1 MRFFESSM
9 HSSEAME
16 GTTVSELLKSLQEA
30 ILTID
35 EETALKATQELLDS
49 GMEPEEI
56 LESGMTEALL
66 ELGRRWNCGEAFLPE
81 VVAAAGIFER
91 CSELVEPALM
101 AKADRKVSDKA
112 VIATVK
118 GDLHDLGKNI
128 VGAMLKTVGL
138 EVHDLGK
145 NVPTEKI
152 IEAVKELQPKIIGLS
167 ALLTTTMPE
176 QENVIKALE
185 EAGLRPEVKVMVG
198 GAPVTQEWADR
209 IGADG
214 YAPNAPEAV
223 RVALELTR
231 AAA

>member
-1 MRFFESSM
+1 M
-9 HSSEAME
+9 
-16 GTTVSELLKSLQEA
+16 LLK
-30 ILTID
+30 T
-35 EETALKATQELLDS
+35 
-49 GMEPEEI
+49 
-56 LESGMTEALL
+56 
-66 ELGRRWNCGEAFLPE
+66 
-81 VVAAAGIFER
+81 VAHG
-91 CSELVEPALM
+91 
-101 AKADRKVSDKA
+101 RKVSDKA

-128 VGAMLKTVGL
+128 VGAMMKTVGL

-152 IEAVKELQPKIIGLS
+152 IEAVKELEPKIIGLS

-185 EAGLRPEVKVMVG
+185 EAGLRSEVKVMVG

-223 RVALELTR
+223 RVALSLTGV
-231 AAA
+231 AA

>member
-1 MRFFESSM
+1 ML
-9 HSSEAME
+9 SSEAME
-16 GTTVSELLKSLQEA
+16 GTKMSELIESLQEA

-35 EETALKATQELLDS
+35 EETALRVTQELLDA
-49 GMEPEEI
+49 GTEPEEI

-91 CSELVEPALM
+91 CSQLVEPALM

-185 EAGLRPEVKVMVG
+185 EAGLRSEVKVMVG

-223 RVALELTR
+223 RVALKLTQV
-231 AAA
+231 AA

>member
-1 MRFFESSM
+1 M
-9 HSSEAME
+9 
-16 GTTVSELLKSLQEA
+16 SELLRSLQEA

-35 EETALKATQELLDS
+35 DETALRVTQELLDA

-91 CSELVEPALM
+91 CSELVEPALL

-112 VIATVK
+112 IIATVK

-128 VGAMLKTVGL
+128 VGAMMKTVGL

-145 NVPTEKI
+145 KVPAEKI
-152 IEAVKELQPKIIGLS
+152 IDAVREIEPKIIGLR
-167 ALLTTTMPE
+167 ALLTTTMHE

-185 EAGLRPEVKVMVG
+185 EAGLRSSVKVMVG

-223 RVALELTR
+223 RVALSLAE

>member
-145 NVPTEKI
+145 NVPTEEI

-176 QENVIKALE
+176 QEKVIKALE
-185 EAGLRPEVKVMVG
+185 EAGLRAEVKVMVG

-223 RVALELTR
+223 RVALELTQV
-231 AAA
+231 AA

>member
-1 MRFFESSM
+1 M
-9 HSSEAME
+9 
-16 GTTVSELLKSLQEA
+16 SELLKSLQEA

-35 EETALKATQELLDS
+35 EETALRVTQELLDA
-49 GMEPEEI
+49 GAEPEEI
-56 LESGMTEALL
+56 LESGMTGALL

-101 AKADRKVSDKA
+101 AKADRKISDKA

-185 EAGLRPEVKVMVG
+185 EAGLRAEVKVMVG

-214 YAPNAPEAV
+214 YAPNASEAV
-223 RVALELTR
+223 RMALELTQV
-231 AAA
+231 AA

>member
-1 MRFFESSM
+1 
-9 HSSEAME
+9 ME
-16 GTTVSELLKSLQEA
+16 GTKVSELLKSLQEA

-35 EETALKATQELLDS
+35 EETALEATQQLLDS

-56 LESGMTEALL
+56 LESGMTKALL

-91 CSELVEPALM
+91 CSELVEPALL
-101 AKADRKVSDKA
+101 AKGDRKVSDKA
-112 VIATVK
+112 IIATVK

-152 IEAVKELQPKIIGLS
+152 IEAVKELEPKIIGLS

-185 EAGLRPEVKVMVG
+185 EAGLRANVKVMVG

-223 RVALELTR
+223 RVALELTQV
-231 AAA
+231 AA

>member
-1 MRFFESSM
+1 M
-9 HSSEAME
+9 
-16 GTTVSELLKSLQEA
+16 SELLKSLQEA

-35 EETALKATQELLDS
+35 EETALSATQELLDS

-56 LESGMTEALL
+56 LETGMTGALL

-91 CSELVEPALM
+91 CSAIVEPALM
-101 AKADRKVSDKA
+101 AKGDRKVSDKA

-152 IEAVKELQPKIIGLS
+152 IEAVKELEPKIIGLS

-185 EAGLRPEVKVMVG
+185 EAGLRSEVKVMVG

-223 RVALELTR
+223 RVALALTQV
-231 AAA
+231 AALSPEDRVSRGRS

>member
-1 MRFFESSM
+1 
-9 HSSEAME
+9 ME
-16 GTTVSELLKSLQEA
+16 GRKMSELLKSLQEA

-35 EETALKATQELLDS
+35 DETALRVTQELLDA
-49 GMEPEEI
+49 GTEPEEI

-91 CSELVEPALM
+91 CSELVEPALL

-112 VIATVK
+112 IIATVK

-128 VGAMLKTVGL
+128 VGAMMKTVGL

-152 IEAVKELQPKIIGLS
+152 IEAVKELEPKIIGLS

-185 EAGLRPEVKVMVG
+185 DEGLRSDVKVMVG

-223 RVALELTR
+223 RVALSLAK

>member
-1 MRFFESSM
+1 MKFFASSM
-9 HSSEAME
+9 LSSEAME
-16 GTTVSELLKSLQEA
+16 GTKMSELLKSLQEA

-35 EETALKATQELLDS
+35 EETALEVTQELLDS

-91 CSELVEPALM
+91 CSAIVEPALM

-112 VIATVK
+112 IIATVK

-128 VGAMLKTVGL
+128 VGAMMKTVGL

-176 QENVIKALE
+176 QEKVIKALE
-185 EAGLRPEVKVMVG
+185 EAGLRSEVKVMVG

-223 RVALELTR
+223 RVALELTQV
-231 AAA
+231 AA

>member
-1 MRFFESSM
+1 
-9 HSSEAME
+9 ME
-16 GTTVSELLKSLQEA
+16 GKKMSELLKSLQEA

-35 EETALKATQELLDS
+35 DETALRVTQELLDA

-91 CSELVEPALM
+91 CSELVEPALL

-112 VIATVK
+112 IIATVK

-128 VGAMLKTVGL
+128 VGAMMKTVGL

-145 NVPTEKI
+145 NVPAEKI
-152 IEAVKELQPKIIGLS
+152 IEAVKELEPKIIGLS

-185 EAGLRPEVKVMVG
+185 EAGLRSSVKVMVG

-223 RVALELTR
+223 RVALSLAE

>member
-1 MRFFESSM
+1 MSD
-9 HSSEAME
+9 
-16 GTTVSELLKSLQEA
+16 LLKSLQEA

-35 EETALKATQELLDS
+35 EETALVATQDLLDS

-112 VIATVK
+112 IIATVK

-128 VGAMLKTVGL
+128 VGAGYAGIDVQHRRSGL
-138 EVHDLGK
+138 DLGDGILFHRCE
-145 NVPTEKI
+145 VSCL
-152 IEAVKELQPKIIGLS
+152 ELCRQDLAP
-167 ALLTTTMPE
+167 
-176 QENVIKALE
+176 
-185 EAGLRPEVKVMVG
+185 G
-198 GAPVTQEWADR
+198 GVDPLADDDER
-209 IGADG
+209 LVGADDDLL
-214 YAPNAPEAV
+214 A
-223 RVALELTR
+223 R
-231 AAA
+231 